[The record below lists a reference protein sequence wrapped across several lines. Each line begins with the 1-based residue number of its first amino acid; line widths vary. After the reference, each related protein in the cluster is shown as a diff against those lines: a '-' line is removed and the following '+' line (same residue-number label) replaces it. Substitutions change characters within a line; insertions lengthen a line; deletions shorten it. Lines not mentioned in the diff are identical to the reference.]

1 MNNLFS
7 RYCTQSK
14 VQSNRQNC
22 LNVCF
27 SNRLF
32 NGTSKNK
39 LQSLF
44 SIFLTKFRYSF
55 PEIIIIF
62 FILENATPNRFDL
75 NIILYIRSFSIDI
88 FNLKW
93 VCGLLSITYI
103 MWLSDSNRFSHFR
116 WRSSFRLIAIVLNGG
131 KKNWILD
138 CKLHPSMHV
147 TTQYIM

>member
-1 MNNLFS
+1 MCASQIGFS
-7 RYCTQSK
+7 MEHLKINSK
-14 VQSNRQNC
+14 VYFQ
-22 LNVCF
+22 F
-27 SNRLF
+27 SWRNFVIRSLKLLLF
-32 NGTSKNK
+32 
-39 LQSLF
+39 F
-44 SIFLTKFRYSF
+44 FL
-55 PEIIIIF
+55 
-62 FILENATPNRFDL
+62 LENATPNRFDL